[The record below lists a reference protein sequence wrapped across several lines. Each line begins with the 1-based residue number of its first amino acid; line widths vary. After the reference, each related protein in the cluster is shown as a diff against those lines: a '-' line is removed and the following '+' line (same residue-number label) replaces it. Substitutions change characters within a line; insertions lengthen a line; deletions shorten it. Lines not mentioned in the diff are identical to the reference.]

1 MFLSM
6 SLHRAIIREG
16 CSIIEKQQVK
26 TMNRHRVVIL
36 TQGPDLELLAQ
47 PGTLSRLAL
56 WLVDAH
62 RDRIQGTQIG
72 GRKRK
77 VLPFVI
83 ACLDEKAGNFLVVGV
98 TAALDYG
105 DVRKN
110 PFGLAFLEA
119 KERCKARARHGSF
132 DTSVLEV
139 NKDDLNIFLQA
150 LCNE

>member
-6 SLHRAIIREG
+6 SIHRAIIREG

-47 PGTLSRLAL
+47 PGT
-56 WLVDAH
+56 
-62 RDRIQGTQIG
+62 QIG

-105 DVRKN
+105 DVRKKYVS
-110 PFGLAFLEA
+110 FT
-119 KERCKARARHGSF
+119 CK
-132 DTSVLEV
+132 
-139 NKDDLNIFLQA
+139 
-150 LCNE
+150 